1 MIRRVALLGL
11 FGAVASVAA
20 TTITVVIAP
29 ALTIDFGQELPA
41 VGKGFYAPERA
52 GDVGFAWTSSR
63 ADLTLRGLDR
73 TSAWSCALR
82 FRGARA
88 DPRLQP
94 HVQVAADG
102 VALAQATGSN
112 DYQTVPITIPTKTK
126 SGLILTIAS
135 APTMVPGTAD
145 RRELGVQVETLVC
158 RPERMLARPPSALLT
173 ASALSGAVFAGALGA
188 LGLTT
193 GSAIATIF
201 VVATVQAVAVSS
213 GIAPY
218 SPYLGIVPR
227 VAFWIALVS
236 ATGAML
242 ITWWRGKPLQQA
254 ARMAIALSAGAL
266 LLELLALLH
275 PSKATVDA
283 VFHAHRLQWVLDGRY
298 YFTQPMPDGVRFP
311 YAIALYAVAAPWSLL
326 TNDFVSLL
334 KIVVSASRAAAG
346 LALYPMTV
354 RAWGDRSAGVLAVA
368 LFHLVPLPFVVIGNA
383 NMTYA
388 FGQSM
393 AVLTLAALAAFSSTP
408 RAWLP
413 AIGLFL
419 LASVAFLSHIGIF
432 PLLLASMMAAAA
444 LYWWRGGASLRPA
457 AWRIAVASLVA
468 AILSVVL
475 YYGHFPESYATLQ
488 RVRGHSAATTGTGAV
503 PSDAAST
510 TATPAPAPMPRV
522 ERLQRAARIA
532 VNSFGWPIALL
543 AVTGGL
549 VLWLSRSRDAV
560 TLLCAACLLVYG
572 GFVGFSALSP
582 IEPRFQRY
590 SEEFISRVNFAMMP
604 IAVVLAAR
612 GTVWAWRRNLPMR
625 AATVVVGTTA
635 LLVAAQAWL
644 VWIR

>member
-1 MIRRVALLGL
+1 MIRRAALLAL
-11 FGAVASVAA
+11 FGAFAGVAA

-29 ALTIDFGQELPA
+29 GLTIDFGQELPA
-41 VGKGFYAPERA
+41 VGRGFYPPERA

-102 VALAQATGSN
+102 VALARASGSN
-112 DYQTVPITIPTKTK
+112 DYQTLPITIPTKAK

-158 RPERMLARPPSALLT
+158 RPERMLARPPTPLLT
-173 ASALSGAVFAGALGA
+173 ASALSGAAFAGALGA

-201 VVATVQAVAVSS
+201 VVATVQAVAMSS
-213 GIAPY
+213 GLAPY
-218 SPYLGIVPR
+218 SAYLGIVPR
-227 VAFWIALVS
+227 VSFWIALVS
-236 ATGAML
+236 AAGAML
-242 ITWWRGKPLQQA
+242 LTRWRGNPLDQA

-266 LLELLALLH
+266 LLELVALLH

-311 YAIALYAVAAPWSLL
+311 YAIALYVVAAPWSFL

-334 KIVVSASRAAAG
+334 KIVVGASRATAG

-354 RAWGDRSAGVLAVA
+354 RAWGDRSAGVISVA

-393 AVLTLAALAAFSSTP
+393 AVLTLAALAACSSTP
-408 RAWLP
+408 RPWLP
-413 AIGLFL
+413 ALGLFL
-419 LASVAFLSHIGIF
+419 LASVAFLSHVGIF

-444 LYWWRGGASLRPA
+444 VYWWRGEPLRPA
-457 AWRIAVASLVA
+457 AWRIAVTGLA
-468 AILSVVL
+468 AAVLSIVL

-488 RVRGHSAATTGTGAV
+488 RVRGDSSAMTGTGAV

-510 TATPAPAPMPRV
+510 TAKPPPSRMPRV

-549 VLWLSRSRDAV
+549 VLWVSGSRDAV

-590 SEEFISRVNFAMMP
+590 SEEFISRVNFAMTP

-612 GTVWAWRRNLPMR
+612 GTVWAWRRNLQTR
-625 AATVVVGTTA
+625 AATVVVATA
-635 LLVAAQAWL
+635 ALIVAAQAWL

>member
-1 MIRRVALLGL
+1 VIRRTVLLAL
-11 FGAVASVAA
+11 FGAFAGVVV

-29 ALTIDFGQELPA
+29 ALTIDFGQELPV
-41 VGKGFYAPERA
+41 VGRGFYAPERA

-94 HVQVAADG
+94 QIQVVADG
-102 VALAQATGSN
+102 VALARATGSN
-112 DYQTVPITIPTKTK
+112 DYQTLPITIPTKAR
-126 SGLILTIAS
+126 SGLILTIS
-135 APTMVPGTAD
+135 VAPTMVPGTAD

-158 RPERMLARPPSALLT
+158 RPERMLARPPTALLT
-173 ASALSGAVFAGALGA
+173 ASALSSAAFAGTLGA

-193 GSAIATIF
+193 GSAIATIL
-201 VVATVQAVAVSS
+201 VVATVQAVAMSS
-213 GIAPY
+213 GLAPY
-218 SPYLGIVPR
+218 SPYLWIVPR
-227 VAFWIALVS
+227 AAFWIALVS
-236 ATGAML
+236 GAGAML
-242 ITWWRGKPLQQA
+242 LTRWRGNRLDQA
-254 ARMAIALSAGAL
+254 ARMAIAFSAGAL
-266 LLELLALLH
+266 LLELVALLH

-311 YAIALYAVAAPWSLL
+311 YAIALYIVAAPWSFL
-326 TNDFVSLL
+326 TTDFVSLL

-354 RAWGDRSAGVLAVA
+354 RAWGDRSAGVISVV
-368 LFHLVPLPFVVIGNA
+368 LFHLVPLPFIVIGNA
-383 NMTYA
+383 NMTFA

-393 AVLTLAALAAFSSTP
+393 AVLTLAAVAAFASTP
-408 RAWLP
+408 QAWLP
-413 AIGLFL
+413 AIGLFV
-419 LASVAFLSHIGIF
+419 LASVAFLSHVGIF
-432 PLLLASMMAAAA
+432 PLLLASMMATAAV
-444 LYWWRGGASLRPA
+444 YWWRGGATVRPA
-457 AWRIAVASLVA
+457 AWRIAVAGLA
-468 AILSVVL
+468 AAVLSVVL

-488 RVRGHSAATTGTGAV
+488 RVRGDSTAVTETGAAS
-503 PSDAAST
+503 SDAAST
-510 TATPAPAPMPRV
+510 TAKPAPPRMPRV

-532 VNSFGWPIALL
+532 VNSFGWPITLL

-549 VLWLSRSRDAV
+549 ALWVRRSRDTV
-560 TLLCAACLLVYG
+560 TLLCAACLLVYC

-590 SEEFISRVNFAMMP
+590 SEEFISRVNFAMTP

-612 GTVWAWRRNLPMR
+612 GTVWAWRRNLQMR
-625 AATVVVGTTA
+625 AATVVVATA
-635 LLVAAQAWL
+635 ALIVAAREWL